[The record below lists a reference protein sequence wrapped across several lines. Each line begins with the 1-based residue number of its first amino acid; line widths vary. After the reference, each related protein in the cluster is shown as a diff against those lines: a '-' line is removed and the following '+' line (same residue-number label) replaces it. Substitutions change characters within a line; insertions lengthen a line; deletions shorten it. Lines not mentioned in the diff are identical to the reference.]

1 MKFFFTVAWRN
12 IWRNARRSLITASAM
27 ALSVGLCMAMVAI
40 TDGFYDVF
48 YEVMITRK
56 TGHIQVRHEDY
67 PKTKSIYDTVKDSEH
82 IMADIQKVPETIGLT
97 GRLYSSALVEFNKN
111 GFGAQI
117 SGIQPETEKSISTI
131 FKQIEKGRYLSTEA
145 KKEAL
150 VGISLWEDLEY
161 EWDDKEKKLLLVT
174 QAANGAPA
182 YDEFEIVGVYKSGS
196 TLLDRGVQVHL
207 NDLQELLVME
217 EQVHEILV
225 LSSSEEVIQ
234 GHSDS
239 IEQMDSVKSSKN
251 KEKGV
256 VVTTWWESSPQT
268 SEMMAFRDFGAFM
281 FLGII
286 FFIAGFGILN
296 TMLMSVFERT
306 TELGVLKALGLRPS
320 KMVLLIVVES
330 ILLSGIAALLGLIF
344 GGVLDYLLIT
354 QGIDMSGGTGKP
366 LEMMGTN
373 MDPIMRGAVKLNFLF
388 FVPVLSLFLISVLAS
403 LWPAIRAARLNPV
416 EAIRSE

>member
-48 YEVMITRK
+48 FEVMVTRK
-56 TGHIQVRHEDY
+56 IGHVQIRHEDY
-67 PKTKSIYDTVKDSEH
+67 PRTKSLYDTVKKSDQ
-82 IMADIQKVPETIGLT
+82 IMVDIRALPETVGLT
-97 GRLYSSALVEFNKN
+97 GRLYTSALVEFNRN
-111 GFGAQI
+111 GAGAQI
-117 SGIQPETEKSISTI
+117 SGIEPETEKSISTI
-131 FKQIEKGRYLSTEA
+131 FRQIEQGRYLSSAA

-161 EWDDKEKKLLLVT
+161 DWDDKEKKLLLLT
-174 QAANGAPA
+174 QAADGSTA
-182 YDEFEIVGVYKSGS
+182 YDEFEIVGVYKSGA

-207 NDLQELLVME
+207 QDLQALLLME

-225 LSSSEEVIQ
+225 LSENEEVIQ
-234 GHSDS
+234 GHSDT
-239 IEQMDSVKSSKN
+239 IEGLDSVKNAQHK
-251 KEKGV
+251 KKGL

-268 SEMMAFRDFGAFM
+268 SELMAFRDFGAFL

-306 TELGVLKALGLRPS
+306 TELGVLKALGLRPA
-320 KMVLLIVVES
+320 KMVLLILVDS
-330 ILLSGIAALLGLIF
+330 ILLSGIAAFLGLVL
-344 GGVLDYLLIT
+344 GGVLDYYLVT
-354 QGIDMSGGTGKP
+354 QGLDMSGGTGKP
-366 LEMMGTN
+366 LEIMGTN
-373 MDPIMRGAVKLNFLF
+373 MEPTMKGSVKLSFLF
-388 FVPVLSLFLISVLAS
+388 FVPVTSLFLISVLAS

>member
-48 YEVMITRK
+48 YEVMVTRK
-56 TGHIQVRHEDY
+56 IGHIQIRHQDY
-67 PKTKSIYDTVKDSEH
+67 PKTKSLYDTVKGAEH
-82 IMADIQKVPETIGLT
+82 IMADISKLPETVGLT

-111 GFGAQI
+111 GAGAQI

-131 FKQIEKGRYLSTEA
+131 FRQIEQGRYLSAEP
-145 KKEAL
+145 KKEAI

-161 EWDDKEKKLLLVT
+161 EWDDQEKKMLLLT
-174 QAANGAPA
+174 QAADGSTA

-196 TLLDRGVQVHL
+196 VLFDRGIQVHL
-207 NDLQELLVME
+207 QDLQKLLLME

-225 LSSSEEVIQ
+225 LSQKEEGIQ
-234 GHSDS
+234 AHSDAV
-239 IEQMDSVKSSKN
+239 EEMDSVKNAKN

-256 VVTTWWESSPQT
+256 VVTTWWEASPQT
-268 SEMMAFRDFGAFM
+268 FEMMAFRDFGAFL

-330 ILLSGIAALLGLIF
+330 VLLSGIAAILGLML
-344 GGVLDYLLIT
+344 GGLLDYYLVT
-354 QGIDMSGGTGKP
+354 QGLDMSGGTGKP

-373 MDPIMRGAVKLNFLF
+373 LDPIMRGAVKLNLLF
-388 FVPVLSLFLISVLAS
+388 FVPVVSLFFISVLAS